1 MVSVAHTYR
10 LPLTALLLGAGIV
23 AAFLLFWILNSP
35 LSTWTGVDL
44 GFLFLPIAVW
54 ACLLLLSRFFVP
66 EGLAWGPTLAGKGW
80 LFSVLPFA
88 QKLLSDLAWF
98 ALVLGL
104 LTAVPTMTSA
114 ISNRPGGPELASFDP
129 YVQVFGSMALWGS
142 VVLVPVA
149 VARAIAEM
157 RPGFGVLL
165 TPPWSRLAFIGL
177 GYVFL
182 ANGGVLNVSF
192 GFQGFTYW
200 LALAVALGLAY
211 GALVIRNRLNEPP
224 QPRLLFFLRAQLV
237 LIEATWIAVT
247 LAAVAVLP
255 SRVESVLVSHF
266 ALDPDTAASY
276 AKSLGALTSPQAFA
290 VMLPFAL
297 VRAVWV
303 FRPTVG
309 RILGFPIGRLA
320 LLGIVHV
327 IFSEGGVLWVA
338 FGVSV
343 SQLMA
348 ALMLAIAL
356 TYMASIMGNIGK
368 IRLPGRYGTAAKK
381 ALSIASSAT
390 AALAAGLAVWT
401 VVDHLP
407 VANAA
412 LLDHEATR
420 NLGRRALPYF
430 SMLVESRYIVTAFGM
445 ALTFALSQPWPWR
458 DKAVTRRRLLFN
470 ASCYGAGGYF
480 AWMLGIILSPLGH
493 GFVLGGVAVAMGMFA
508 LALAQALQCAT
519 FPYSTALTPIVRR
532 FTASRVRVFVLGAT
546 FAFYGLLLRP
556 ALYEVLW
563 FAALYEYIALL
574 ALLALVLIFVTDLL
588 RRTAAAPTAQI
599 AGWSNWSHH
608 RQTLESKEDPRS
620 ALTSAMRQDFLDRLE
635 WKPLWTYL
643 MGLLCRNGAS
653 LEWMYAVCQPLRASA
668 VSSSKLRFIRW
679 RNRGR
684 MGRITALEDALRRTD
699 SALAATQAPVRPITE
714 DELLRA
720 AAPFVETGAEV
731 ERFVVALIAAHCQ
744 QGDDLQRAIDQ
755 WFPLLNS
762 PDPLVGRIALPW
774 SRSRAGAQRQE
785 ERVSLVNGAVEILF
799 DSATPATDGAGEAW
813 KHPEH
818 IQMN

>member
-10 LPLTALLLGAGIV
+10 LPLTALLIGTGIV
-23 AAFLLFWILNSP
+23 ATFLLLWILNSP

-44 GFLFLPIAVW
+44 GFLFLPLAVW
-54 ACLLLLSRFFVP
+54 GCLLLLRRFFVL
-66 EGLAWGPTLAGKGW
+66 EGL
-80 LFSVLPFA
+80 PFV
-88 QKLLSDLAWF
+88 QKLLWDLAWF

-104 LTAVPTMTSA
+104 LTAVPTMTSS
-114 ISNRPGGPELASFDP
+114 ISNRPGGPELASFEP

-142 VVLVPVA
+142 VVLAPVA
-149 VARAIAEM
+149 VARAMGEA

-165 TPPWSRLAFIGL
+165 PTPWSRLAFIGV
-177 GYVFL
+177 GYVLL
-182 ANGGVLNVSF
+182 ANGGVLNVAF

-200 LALAVALGLAY
+200 LAFTVAIGLAY
-211 GALVIRNRLNEPP
+211 VALVIRNRLNEPL
-224 QPRLLFFLRAQLV
+224 QPRFLFFLRGQLV
-237 LIEATWIAVT
+237 LIEAMWITVALAV
-247 LAAVAVLP
+247 VAVLP
-255 SRVESVLVSHF
+255 SRVESVLISHF
-266 ALDPDTAASY
+266 ALDPNTAAAY
-276 AKSLGALTSPQAFA
+276 MKSLGALTSPQAFA

-297 VRAVWV
+297 VRVV
-303 FRPTVG
+303 GTFLPTVG
-309 RILGFPIGRLA
+309 RILGFPVGRLV

-327 IFSEGGVLWVA
+327 IFSEDGVLWVA
-338 FGVSV
+338 FGVSF
-343 SQLMA
+343 SQLMT
-348 ALMLAIAL
+348 AL
-356 TYMASIMGNIGK
+356 TQALALSYVASIMRNTANIQ
-368 IRLPGRYGTAAKK
+368 LLGRVAAML
-381 ALSIASSAT
+381 LSITSSAT
-390 AALAAGLAVWT
+390 AALAAGLAVWS

-420 NLGRRALPYF
+420 YLGRRALPYL
-430 SMLVESRYIVTAFGM
+430 SMLFDSRLNFAALGM

-458 DKAVTRRRLLFN
+458 DGAVTRRRLLFN
-470 ASCYGAGGYF
+470 ALCYGVGGYF
-480 AWMLGIILSPLGH
+480 AWVLGIILSPLGH
-493 GFVLGGVAVAMGMFA
+493 GFVLAGVAAALGMFA
-508 LALAQALQCAT
+508 LGLAQALQCIT

-532 FTASRVRVFVLGAT
+532 LTASRVRVFVMGAA

-574 ALLALVLIFVTDLL
+574 ALLALGLIFVTDLL
-588 RRTAAAPTAQI
+588 RRSAAARTAEA

-608 RQTLESKEDPRS
+608 QQALESKEDPRS

-668 VSSSKLRFIRW
+668 VSTSKLRFLKR
-679 RNRGR
+679 RNRR
-684 MGRITALEDALRRTD
+684 RTGRIAALEEALRCTD
-699 SALAATQAPVRPITE
+699 SALAAAQAPVQPITE
-714 DELLRA
+714 DDLLRA

-731 ERFVVALIAAHCQ
+731 ERFVVALIAVHYQ

-762 PDPLVGRIALPW
+762 PDPLARRIALPW
-774 SRSRAGAQRQE
+774 SRSSAGAQGQE

-799 DSATPATDGAGEAW
+799 HSAIPATDGAEEA
-813 KHPEH
+813 
-818 IQMN
+818 

>member
-1 MVSVAHTYR
+1 MVSVAYTYR
-10 LPLTALLLGAGIV
+10 LPLTALLLGAGTV
-23 AAFLLFWILNSP
+23 AVFLLFWRLNSP
-35 LSTWTGVDL
+35 LSTWIGVDL
-44 GFLFLPIAVW
+44 GFLSLPLAVW
-54 ACLLLLSRFFVP
+54 VCLLLLSRFAMLASRT
-66 EGLAWGPTLAGKGW
+66 ELDGLAWGPARGTGW
-80 LFSVLPFA
+80 RLSWALPFA
-88 QKLLSDLAWF
+88 QRLLSDLAWF

-114 ISNRPGGPELASFDP
+114 ISNRPGGPELASFEP

-142 VVLVPVA
+142 VVLAPVA
-149 VARAIAEM
+149 VVRAIAEV

-165 TPPWSRLAFIGL
+165 APPWSRLTVIGVSYIL
-177 GYVFL
+177 L
-182 ANGGVLNVSF
+182 ANGGVLNVAF

-200 LALAVALGLAY
+200 LALAIALGLAY
-211 GALVIRNRLNEPP
+211 GALVIRNRLNAPL
-224 QPRLLFFLRAQLV
+224 QARFLFFLRAQLV
-237 LIEATWIAVT
+237 LIEATWIAVA

-255 SRVESVLVSHF
+255 SRVESVLIGHF
-266 ALDPDTAASY
+266 ALDPDTAAAY
-276 AKSLGALTSPQAFA
+276 VKSLGALTSPQAFA

-297 VRAVWV
+297 VRVVGV
-303 FRPTVG
+303 FLPTVG
-309 RILGFPIGRLA
+309 RILGFPVGRLA

-327 IFSEGGVLWVA
+327 IFSESGVLGVA
-338 FGVSV
+338 FGVSF
-343 SQLMA
+343 SQLMT
-348 ALMLAIAL
+348 AL
-356 TYMASIMGNIGK
+356 TQALGLSYVASIMGNIGD
-368 IRLPGRYGTAAKK
+368 IGLPGRYETAAKT
-381 ALSIASSAT
+381 ALSIGSSAA

-401 VVDHLP
+401 VVDHLS

-420 NLGRRALPYF
+420 YLGRWALPYF
-430 SMLVESRYIVTAFGM
+430 SMLVDSRFTVTALGM

-470 ASCYGAGGYF
+470 ASCFGAGGYF

-493 GFVLGGVAVAMGMFA
+493 GFVLAGVAVAMGMFA
-508 LALAQALQCAT
+508 LAIGQALQCVA

-532 FTASRVRVFVLGAT
+532 LTASRVRMFVLGAA

-588 RRTAAAPTAQI
+588 RRTAAAPTAEVV
-599 AGWSNWSHH
+599 GWSNWSHH

-643 MGLLCRNGAS
+643 MGLLCRNGVS

-668 VSSSKLRFIRW
+668 VSSSKLGFLKW
-679 RNRGR
+679 RNRR
-684 MGRITALEDALRRTD
+684 RLGRIVALEDALRRTD
-699 SALAATQAPVRPITE
+699 SALAATQAPMRPITK

-720 AAPFVETGAEV
+720 AAPFVEIGAEV
-731 ERFVVALIAAHCQ
+731 ERFVVALIAIHYQ
-744 QGDDLQRAIDQ
+744 QGDDLQRAIDR

-762 PDPLVGRIALPW
+762 PDPSVGRLALPW
-774 SRSRAGAQRQE
+774 SRSRARAQMKE
-785 ERVSLVNGAVEILF
+785 ERVNLVNDAVTMLF
-799 DSATPATDGAGEAW
+799 DGATPATNDAKEAY
-813 KHPEH
+813 
-818 IQMN
+818 